1 MSTSCIKIIKLSLVV
16 FILEMCSGQLPLV
29 INTWPLPDATSAGI
43 FIVNKIILVYI
54 KGTYF
59 GENLIWR
66 MATSLT

>member
-43 FIVNKIILVYI
+43 FIVNC
-54 KGTYF
+54 YF
-59 GENLIWR
+59 
-66 MATSLT
+66 SLH